1 MTGPPSPDALYL
13 IWSVQDTGPGVS
25 KDESS
30 RLFKRFQQ
38 AQPRT
43 HVTYGGSGLV
53 CLGLVDSDILK
64 LMMYLQGLFISKK
77 LTGLLGGKY
86 CNTLLCIQ
94 VEFSQCICH
103 TLRRHFPA
111 IESRFWLHLYVLRQS
126 RTLLESTRHRHVIA
140 EAATNCFYHWTS
152 FLRESSIRPAK

>member
-1 MTGPPSPDALYL
+1 MTGPTSPDSLYL
-13 IWSVQDTGPGVS
+13 IWSVQDTGPGLS

-53 CLGLVDSDILK
+53 CLGLVDSDIPK

-77 LTGLLGGKY
+77 LTGLLGGTY
-86 CNTLLCIQ
+86 RNTPLRIEAECLPCI
-94 VEFSQCICH
+94 SH

-111 IESRFWLHLYVLRQS
+111 IEPRFWLHFYVLRAS
-126 RTLLESTRHRHVIA
+126 GTLLKSTRHRHAIA
-140 EAATNCFYHWTS
+140 KAATNCS
-152 FLRESSIRPAK
+152 